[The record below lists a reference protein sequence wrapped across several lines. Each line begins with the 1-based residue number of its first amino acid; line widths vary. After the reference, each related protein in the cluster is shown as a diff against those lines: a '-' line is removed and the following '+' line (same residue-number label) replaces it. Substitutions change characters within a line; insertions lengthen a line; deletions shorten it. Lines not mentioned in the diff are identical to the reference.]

1 MNHVIFSIDDSNG
14 AVQFLVND
22 ITAPFIDDTST
33 VCRASHVEP
42 VNRVTR
48 AVFYTLRAL
57 FGEYSRIGAYTR
69 TWGCTWRINLAP
81 VNGPILP
88 TVYRERAKA
97 IDMEIAWLEENFL

>member
-1 MNHVIFSIDDSNG
+1 MNHVTFRIDDSNG
-14 AVQFLVND
+14 DVTFLVNEL
-22 ITAPFIDDTST
+22 TSPFIDDTST
-33 VCRASHVEP
+33 VLRASHVEP
-42 VNRVTR
+42 VNRMIR

-88 TVYRERAKA
+88 TAYRERAKA
-97 IDMEIAWLEENFL
+97 IDAEIAWLEENFL